1 MTPQKARFRHIV
13 LDLSAIA
20 LLLLAVWIDWEPV
33 TVPFILLALV
43 LLIVSAFIMVRWWR
57 CPHCHSALPASGILT
72 ISYCP
77 NCGNPI

>member
-13 LDLSAIA
+13 LDLSAIV

-33 TVPFILLALV
+33 TILFILLAFV
-43 LLIVSAFIMVRWWR
+43 LLIASAFVMVRWWR
-57 CPHCHSALPASGILT
+57 CKHCHSALPASGILT

>member
-33 TVPFILLALV
+33 TILFILLAFV
-43 LLIVSAFIMVRWWR
+43 LLIASAFIMVRWWR

>member
-1 MTPQKARFRHIV
+1 MTPQKARFWHIV

-33 TVPFILLALV
+33 TIPFTLLALV
-43 LLIVSAFIMVRWWR
+43 LLIASAFVMIRWWR

-77 NCGNPI
+77 HCGNPI

>member
-13 LDLSAIA
+13 LDLSAIV

-33 TVPFILLALV
+33 TILFILLAFV
-43 LLIVSAFIMVRWWR
+43 LLIASAFVMVRWWR